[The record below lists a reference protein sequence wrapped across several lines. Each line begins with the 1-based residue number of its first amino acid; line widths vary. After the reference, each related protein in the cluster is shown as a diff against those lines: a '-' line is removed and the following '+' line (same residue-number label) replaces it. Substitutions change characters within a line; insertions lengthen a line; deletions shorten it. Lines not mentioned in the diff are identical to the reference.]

1 MLGCTRLICGTAAVL
16 LAGAG
21 LFENALGRPNIRQ
34 SFFNAYPQAV
44 GSRLDNLPSIQGHCG
59 VCHYA
64 FTGGG
69 TRNAFGV
76 ALGNVLGNFPNND
89 AGRQAAI
96 HSIENEDSDSDGY
109 AQLVE
114 ITDTQNY
121 DNTPTFPGLTPAN
134 VGQVSQVDPAD
145 ILGYLVPSSGTDTE
159 PPDVVLL
166 TPNGGE
172 VWTAGTVQTISWIAT
187 DDTEVS
193 TVDLSYR
200 DHGNEAWHFLA
211 RRLSNTGSLTWSVP
225 NLPSTDAAV
234 RIQARD
240 LAGNVGSD
248 ESDQPFTILPSPGGT
263 VPTTLRDFEQ
273 PGSQPFDAEFF
284 SDRTA
289 CSGCHGGYDPAVEP
303 DHGFQGSMMAQAA
316 RDPLFF
322 ACLTIAEQDAPSS
335 GDLCLRCHTPF
346 GWLGGRSNPTTGEL
360 LTASDRDGVS
370 CHFCHRMVDPIYDSG
385 IDPPEDVDVLA
396 GIADVPGNYANGQYV
411 ADPEDR
417 RRGPFEDAAAP
428 HTFLASAF
436 HRSSDFCGT
445 CHDVSNPVF
454 ERVGGSDY
462 APGPL
467 DEPPNDFD
475 SSVLLPLERTYSEWK
490 NSEFATTGVYAP
502 EFAGNKPDGIVST
515 CQDCHMADAQGRG
528 CNVPGTP
535 LRDDLPRHDLTGGNA
550 WVPSIVEQA
559 YPGEVDAQA
568 LADGAQRAIS
578 MLERAALLD
587 VAVDPE
593 PNGYL
598 ATVTITNRSGHKL
611 PTGYP
616 EGRRMW
622 VSLAAYDAADQ
633 IIYESGAYDPGT
645 GILVEDDDL
654 ALYEAKMG
662 ISPALAGAL
671 GLPAGASF
679 HFTL

>member
-1 MLGCTRLICGTAAVL
+1 
-16 LAGAG
+16 
-21 LFENALGRPNIRQ
+21 
-34 SFFNAYPQAV
+34 
-44 GSRLDNLPSIQGHCG
+44 
-59 VCHYA
+59 
-64 FTGGG
+64 
-69 TRNAFGV
+69 
-76 ALGNVLGNFPNND
+76 
-89 AGRQAAI
+89 
-96 HSIENEDSDSDGY
+96 
-109 AQLVE
+109 
-114 ITDTQNY
+114 
-121 DNTPTFPGLTPAN
+121 
-134 VGQVSQVDPAD
+134 
-145 ILGYLVPSSGTDTE
+145 
-159 PPDVVLL
+159 
-166 TPNGGE
+166 
-172 VWTAGTVQTISWIAT
+172 
-187 DDTEVS
+187 
-193 TVDLSYR
+193 
-200 DHGNEAWHFLA
+200 
-211 RRLSNTGSLTWSVP
+211 
-225 NLPSTDAAV
+225 
-234 RIQARD
+234 
-240 LAGNVGSD
+240 
-248 ESDQPFTILPSPGGT
+248 
-263 VPTTLRDFEQ
+263 
-273 PGSQPFDAEFF
+273 
-284 SDRTA
+284 
-289 CSGCHGGYDPAVEP
+289 
-303 DHGFQGSMMAQAA
+303 
-316 RDPLFF
+316 
-322 ACLTIAEQDAPSS
+322 
-335 GDLCLRCHTPF
+335 
-346 GWLGGRSNPTTGEL
+346 
-360 LTASDRDGVS
+360 
-370 CHFCHRMVDPIYDSG
+370 HRMVDPIYDSG

-679 HFTL
+679 HFTLNDSIYSDTRIPPLGFTNAGFESFGGQPVDPEAPGIRYADGQNWDAPQYHLPTETDRVIATLYYQTTSKEYVDFLRDENTTDDRGTVLHDLWSSNGRSSPVVMVADTADVGVTAIPPALPFEEELSVSALQNPFRDRLVLRLRVPTPSEVIYRITDVSGRLVCERAQACSAGPIQIVWDGTDGAGRAVSSGLYWVNIRAGD